1 MDTLLVLA
9 IAMACGLLFT
19 RIMKLVGLPN
29 VTGYLI
35 AGLLIGPHVLNL
47 VTTESL
53 DVIEIITTVALGF
66 IAFSIGSS
74 FKLEHLKELGKSIVS
89 ITFIQALGAVV
100 LVDIALIAIGTDLPI
115 ALTLGAI
122 ATATAP
128 AATLMVVRQYQARG
142 VVTNTL
148 LPVVAFDDAIGL
160 MVFSISFSVAKVLAN
175 GTELTVNAILIE
187 PLIEIVL
194 SLVIGGA
201 LGALAALVSRFF
213 KSRSNRLTV
222 ILVAVFAG
230 LSVSKLLGLSDLL
243 VCMMIG
249 ALYANLFPSS
259 MPTLDV
265 LDRWTYP
272 LYMLFFVISGA
283 ELDITVIPTVGV
295 IGIVYLIARSLGKYL
310 GAMLGAKVV
319 KADKNVQKYLGL
331 TLLPQAGV
339 AIGMAQMVLAEMPS
353 LGTQISTVVLCAT
366 LIYELVGPVAT
377 KIALTKAGEI
387 DPANSRSRFSF
398 KKKKSEENK

>member
-1 MDTLLVLA
+1 
-9 IAMACGLLFT
+9 MACGLLFT
-19 RIMKLVGLPN
+19 RIMKFVGLPN

-53 DVIEIITTVALGF
+53 DVIGIITTVALGF

-89 ITFIQALGAVV
+89 ITFIQALGAVI

-175 GTELTVNAILIE
+175 GTELTVNAILIA

-295 IGIVYLIARSLGKYL
+295 IGIVYLIARSLGKYF

-366 LIYELVGPVAT
+366 LIYELIGPVAT

>member
-19 RIMKLVGLPN
+19 RIMKFVGLPN

-74 FKLEHLKELGKSIVS
+74 FKIEHLKELGKSIVS
-89 ITFIQALGAVV
+89 ITFIQALGAVI
-100 LVDIALIAIGTDLPI
+100 LVDIALIVIGTDLPI

-128 AATLMVVRQYQARG
+128 AATLMVVRQYQAKG

-259 MPTLDV
+259 IPTLDV

-353 LGTQISTVVLCAT
+353 DRKSVV
-366 LIYELVGPVAT
+366 
-377 KIALTKAGEI
+377 
-387 DPANSRSRFSF
+387 
-398 KKKKSEENK
+398 